1 MTGLLFK
8 IQDDYVVRFGMVE
21 TKFINLHPK
30 DVESLKDW
38 NEDPKEVEFD
48 IVPYMSEN
56 LESTNGETVSFTAI
70 KYAKLKFVPGLSKET
85 LDKLFDLHDD
95 DDFIDGDSDN

>member
-8 IQDDYVVRFGMVE
+8 IQDDYVVRFGMIE
-21 TKFINLHPK
+21 SKFINLHPK

-70 KYAKLKFVPGLSKET
+70 KYAKLKQ
-85 LDKLFDLHDD
+85 D
-95 DDFIDGDSDN
+95 